1 MDIKETPEQV
11 IARVASGFR
20 EHFTMLALQ
29 GVGQSNTYANST
41 RRFELAQVAVQ
52 IYSAIMPEDITAR
65 AQDKAYELRS
75 FLEQCGFSD
84 IFAHDFIS
92 DDDPD
97 GIY

>member
-20 EHFTMLALQ
+20 AHFSMNRLLGDDYTSAP
-29 GVGQSNTYANST
+29 V
-41 RRFELAQVAVQ
+41 ELAQIAMQ
-52 IYSAIMPEDITAR
+52 IHEAIVPKDITAR
-65 AQDKAYELRS
+65 DQDRAYEHRS

-92 DDDPD
+92 DDDPN

>member
-11 IARVASGFR
+11 ITRVASAFR
-20 EHFTMLALQ
+20 DHFTMQALA
-29 GVGQSNTYANST
+29 GVGQAPTYANNS

-52 IYSAIMPEDITAR
+52 IYSAIVPEDITAR

-75 FLEQCGFSD
+75 FLEQCGFD
-84 IFAHDFIS
+84 QMFAQDFIS

>member
-11 IARVASGFR
+11 ITRVASAFR
-20 EHFTMLALQ
+20 DHFSMNRLLCDEYTSAP
-29 GVGQSNTYANST
+29 V
-41 RRFELAQVAVQ
+41 ELAQIAVQ
-52 IYSAIMPEDITAR
+52 VYSAIVPEDITAR

-92 DDDPD
+92 DDQPD

>member
-11 IARVASGFR
+11 ITRVASAFR
-20 EHFTMLALQ
+20 DHFTMNRLTGGEYTQAP
-29 GVGQSNTYANST
+29 V
-41 RRFELAQVAVQ
+41 ELAQIAMQIHEAVV
-52 IYSAIMPEDITAR
+52 PKDITAR
-65 AQDKAYELRS
+65 DQDRAYEYRS

-84 IFAHDFIS
+84 LFAHEFIS